1 MIYFLQGI
9 LRSKLPTFVVL
20 NVNGVGYGINVSANT
35 TASLP
40 AIGEKTELIIHHHIT
55 EMSQTLFGFADEQEK
70 ALFELL
76 ITVKGIG
83 PKMGISILSGMSGS
97 QIQESIAKAD
107 LVMLSRIPGIGK
119 KTAERIV
126 LELKDKMGFQA
137 SSSSAA
143 HGESSSDLAQDAV
156 SGLLSLGY
164 KQLDAVKQV
173 SDALK
178 SGEVYKNASELLRDA
193 LKRLNS

>member
-1 MIYFLQGI
+1 MIYFLQGLI
-9 LRSKLPTFVVL
+9 HSKLPTFVIL

-40 AIGEKTELIIHHHIT
+40 GVGEKTQLIIHHHIT

-126 LELKDKMGFQA
+126 LELKDKMGFQT
-137 SSSSAA
+137 SSSVVGST
-143 HGESSSDLAQDAV
+143 ESSSVLAQDAI

-164 KQLDAVKQV
+164 KQLDAVKHV
-173 SDALK
+173 SDCVK
-178 SGEVYKNASELLRDA
+178 SGVTYKNASDLLRDA